1 MVSDLGVFSADTQ
14 LTVDFHLSLH
24 RLLASLGVTSQVTW
38 LLVRLLEHLCT
49 DPACLALLRDR

>member
-14 LTVDFHLSLH
+14 LTCDFYLALH

-38 LLVRLLEHLCT
+38 LLVRLLEHLST
-49 DPACLALLRDR
+49 APTALVLMRDR